1 MFLGAEV
8 MSVLILAQRVGR
20 LQYDG
25 RRICQHWV
33 GRRSS
38 LDVGALRDRLHRD
51 VGGRAV
57 AGVVDLQSG
66 ACCGSCSKR
75 RAADW
80 RTRRR
85 EARRDGHITTTQD
98 RHNDLSK
105 RAAAET
111 VDDKVDRRVGDD
123 EQVADALVEEERTGA
138 RLGVLAEQSDE

>member
-1 MFLGAEV
+1 MCLSAPIRLLTLKRKGVVKPKLLRMFLGAEV

-75 RAADW
+75 RAAD
-80 RTRRR
+80 
-85 EARRDGHITTTQD
+85 
-98 RHNDLSK
+98 
-105 RAAAET
+105 
-111 VDDKVDRRVGDD
+111 
-123 EQVADALVEEERTGA
+123 
-138 RLGVLAEQSDE
+138 